1 MINLLSVAD
10 KKSLRAAHL
19 NVLLRRYIIL
29 LCGVAVCIVLIFGF
43 GFWLQMN
50 EQAKYIE
57 ASQKYATEKA
67 QYTQAQV
74 TGKAFADNLTI
85 AKTILSN
92 EVLFSD
98 LTTTIARTL
107 PAGSSL
113 QTLTV
118 ATSDFAKPISLVI
131 QTNSYDNAI
140 KIKDSFENSAA
151 FEDVNILSTSQIKD
165 SKTKYNYTVTL
176 SVAVTKDA
184 FIHGKAAQ

>member
-1 MINLLSVAD
+1 MINLLSVTD

-19 NVLLRRYIIL
+19 NVLLRRYIVL
-29 LCGVAVCIVLIFGF
+29 LCGVAICIVLIFGF
-43 GFWLQMN
+43 GFWLQIN
-50 EQAKYIE
+50 EQARYIE
-57 ASQKYATEKA
+57 ASQKFAAERA
-67 QYTQAQV
+67 QYTKAQQ

-107 PAGSSL
+107 PPGASL

-118 ATSDFAKPISLVI
+118 STADFAKPISLVI
-131 QTNSYDNAI
+131 QTNSYDNAV
-140 KIKDSFENSAA
+140 KTKDSFENSAA
-151 FEDVNILSTSQIKD
+151 FEGVNILSASQIKD

-176 SVAVTKDA
+176 SVTVTKDA
-184 FIHGKAAQ
+184 FIHGKAQ